1 MEFLLNRGGLRVDS
15 QETQG
20 LFNKTARPK
29 GYLLIWTVGSRSDDS
44 DAFQFG
50 WSDLNMGGGSGRSDL
65 HGRSDPLD
73 LDLMARFKGVLWI

>member
-20 LFNKTARPK
+20 LFNKIARLK

-44 DAFQFG
+44 DTFQFG
-50 WSDLNMGGGSGRSDL
+50 WSDLNSGGPGWSDL

-73 LDLMARFKGVLWI
+73 LDLTAWFEGVRWI